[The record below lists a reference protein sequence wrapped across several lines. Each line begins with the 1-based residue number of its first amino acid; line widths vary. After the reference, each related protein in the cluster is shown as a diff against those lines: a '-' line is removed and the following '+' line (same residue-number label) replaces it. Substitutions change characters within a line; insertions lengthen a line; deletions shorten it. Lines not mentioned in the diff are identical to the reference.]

1 MNAMASA
8 RVLWHLARADFLERV
23 RRQSFLVTLGLA
35 VYLGYVVAAGQMKLW
50 IGDTRGIYNSAWVG
64 ILMALTANLFLS
76 LAGFY
81 VVKNAVERD
90 RRTGVGEILATTPMS
105 KPLYMLGKAASN
117 LAVLL
122 AMVAVLAAM
131 GPVAQWVA
139 GEETRIELWGLLSP
153 FLFLCLPTMAL
164 VAASAVLFETFPL
177 LRGGFGNVV
186 WFCAWAGLLPA
197 AVQIPGF
204 PDPFGLGAVSTRM
217 YAEMNDRFG
226 AAHRNFVFGGMPD
239 ETATRTIV
247 WPGMHWTSSV
257 VLGQLVWLLVAVGLA
272 LLAALFFDRFDPSRG
287 RARVR
292 KEKGKAADAAA
303 EITAASAAPPVPVQ
317 LHPLPAGARRFRF
330 LSLLRAET
338 RLLLQGQRWWWYAV
352 AAGLIIAAF
361 VSPLNAVRQGILPVA
376 WIWPLLLWSALGNR
390 EARYGT
396 QGLVFSAARPLSRQ
410 LPAVW
415 AAGVLLT
422 LVTGGAAGLRLAL
435 AGNWPAAGTWA
446 VAALFIPTLALAL
459 GVWSGGG
466 KLFEVAYLVLW
477 YLGPMQ
483 HVPGLD
489 FLGTLPAT
497 AKAGTPVIFLVVT
510 ALLGLAAVAGRKRQL
525 RMG

>member
-1 MNAMASA
+1 MSA
-8 RVLWHLARADFLERV
+8 LRPVRVLWHLTRADFLERV

-105 KPLYMLGKAASN
+105 KALYMLGKTASN

-122 AMVAVLAAM
+122 AMVAVLAVM

-139 GEETRIELWGLLSP
+139 GEETRIDLWGLLSP
-153 FLFLCLPTMAL
+153 FLVLCLPTMAL
-164 VAASAVLFETFPL
+164 VAASAVLFETIPG
-177 LRGGFGNVV
+177 LRGGAGNVV
-186 WFCAWAGLLPA
+186 WFFVWIGVLPA
-197 AVQIPGF
+197 TAQFPSF

-217 YAEMNDRFG
+217 YAELNDRFG
-226 AAHRNFVFGGMPD
+226 TAHREFIFGGMPD
-239 ETATRTIV
+239 EKATRTIV
-247 WPGMHWTSSV
+247 WTGMNWTSHV
-257 VLGQLVWLLVAVGLA
+257 VLGQLVWLFVAVGFA
-272 LLAALFFDRFDPSRG
+272 LVAALFFDRFDPSRG
-287 RARVR
+287 RARAR
-292 KEKGKAADAAA
+292 KEKGKAPEAVA
-303 EITAASAAPPVPVQ
+303 EIVATPAAMPVPVQ
-317 LHPLPAGARRFRF
+317 LHALPAGARRFRF

-338 RLLLQGQRWWWYAV
+338 RLLLQGQRWWWWAV
-352 AAGLIIAAF
+352 AAGLTIASLA
-361 VSPLNAVRQGILPVA
+361 SPLNAVRQGILPVA
-376 WIWPLLLWSALGNR
+376 WLWPLLIWSALGNR

-396 QGLVFSAARPLSRQ
+396 TGLIFSAARPLSRQ
-410 LPAVW
+410 VPAAW
-415 AAGVLLT
+415 TAGVLLA
-422 LVTGGAAGLRLAL
+422 LATGGAAGLRFAL
-435 AGNWPAAGTWA
+435 AGDWRTFAAWA
-446 VAALFIPTLALAL
+446 VGALFIPTLALAL

-466 KLFEVAYLVLW
+466 KLFEVVYLVLW

-489 FLGTLPAT
+489 FLGTLPA
-497 AKAGTPVIFLVVT
+497 ARAGTPMLFLVATV
-510 ALLGLAAVAGRKRQL
+510 LLGLAAVAGRQRQL